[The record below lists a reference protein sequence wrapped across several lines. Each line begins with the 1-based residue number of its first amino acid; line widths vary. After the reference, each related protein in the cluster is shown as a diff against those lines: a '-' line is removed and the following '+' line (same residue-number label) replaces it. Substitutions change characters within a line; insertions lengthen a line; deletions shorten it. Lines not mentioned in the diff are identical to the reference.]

1 MLINSYHF
9 GSIVINGNRY
19 SSDVIIYP
27 DRVDGNW
34 WRKQGHQLHIE
45 DLKGVFEERPEVL
58 LVGTGSP
65 GLMRVSPETEDYL
78 EAQRI
83 KKACRILAALRQA
96 GDLPEVQ
103 SPFPR
108 PCPKSK

>member
-9 GSIVINGNRY
+9 GSIVINGNTY

-78 EAQRI
+78 EAHGIGLIVEPTDKAWKTYNQI
-83 KKACRILAALRQA
+83 KNTRNVIAAFHLT
-96 GDLPEVQ
+96 
-103 SPFPR
+103 
-108 PCPKSK
+108 C